1 MEYNDY
7 FKGFSSISE
16 IRGQFEFFR
25 CATFCDRDAWLLSIK
40 ERLFSLCI
48 NCTESVKFK
57 LSSLYGLLLSYT
69 YTTFSDMALDDIESK
84 ILDSFDSLLDF
95 YKEGI
100 GSV

>member
-7 FKGFSSISE
+7 LKGFCVLSE

-25 CATFCDRDAWLLSIK
+25 CATFCDRDAWLLYIK
-40 ERLFSLCI
+40 KWLLSLCT

-69 YTTFSDMALDDIESK
+69 YVTFSDMALDDIESK

-95 YKEGI
+95 YKEGTEI
-100 GSV
+100 

>member
-7 FKGFSSISE
+7 LKGFCALSE

-25 CATFCDRDAWLLSIK
+25 CETFCDRDSWLLYIK
-40 ERLFSLCI
+40 KRLLSLCI

-69 YTTFSDMALDDIESK
+69 YMTFSDMALDDIESK

-100 GSV
+100 DV

>member
-7 FKGFSSISE
+7 LKGFCVLSE

-25 CATFCDRDAWLLSIK
+25 CATFCDRDAWLLYIK
-40 ERLFSLCI
+40 KWLLSLCT

-57 LSSLYGLLLSYT
+57 LSSLYGLLVSYA
-69 YTTFSDMALDDIESK
+69 YVTFSDMALDDIELK
-84 ILDSFDSLLDF
+84 IFDGFACLMDL

-100 GSV
+100 DN

>member
-1 MEYNDY
+1 MEYHDY

-40 ERLFSLCI
+40 ERLFSLCRI
-48 NCTESVKFK
+48 STEPIRCR
-57 LSSLYGLLLSYT
+57 LASLYGMIWSYT
-69 YTTFSDMALDDIESK
+69 YMTFSDMALDDIELK
-84 ILDSFDSLLDF
+84 IFDGFACLMDL

-100 GSV
+100 DN

>member
-7 FKGFSSISE
+7 LKGFCVLSE

-25 CATFCDRDAWLLSIK
+25 CATFCDRDAWLLYIK
-40 ERLFSLCI
+40 KWLLSLCT

-69 YTTFSDMALDDIESK
+69 YMTFSDMALDDIELK
-84 ILDSFDSLLDF
+84 IFDGFACLMDL

-100 GSV
+100 EG